1 MKYNRINYVRC
12 LIRLALIIL
21 ISEFLIMILFS
32 FFDIEK
38 NLSSVSSA
46 LLDGTCLLLLSSYPV
61 YVWIFRP
68 LVEFFLHRQ
77 RELEM
82 LSEALQGAGD
92 SVLITNP
99 DGDIIYVNSSFSHV
113 TGYSRDEVIGK
124 NPNILSSGKQSRQ
137 FYETMWKSI
146 REQGAWKG
154 ELWNKRK
161 NGELYPESLDIR
173 AIHYESGE
181 IKFFVGIF
189 SDLTEKKAIEH
200 ALLQSQKL
208 EAVGTLVGGVAH
220 NFNNLL
226 AAITGKA
233 YLAEHSKSPEK
244 TKRLNRDIQ
253 NLSHESAQL
262 IRQLLTFARET
273 EHEKQHFPIVPLLQE
288 AIKTASIGIP
298 ETVTLTTDIASG
310 NWTVYGDA
318 VNIKQSI
325 INIINNARDAVAT
338 TQQKNIT
345 INMRMVERK
354 ACSHA
359 QQCETL
365 CSHAVQI
372 EIIDSGEGINT
383 ADIDRIFE
391 PFFTTKSPDLGTG
404 LGLSTALG
412 TIQDHGGSLIV
423 ESQFS
428 KGTKFLICLPADQH
442 AIPEHADAGK
452 VMNSSM
458 DKTILVVDDDEHVR
472 STTAQILRSLGY
484 KAICAVN
491 GQDALEQF
499 SGHEGRIDLLITD
512 MVMPVMD
519 GAELA
524 FKLREHNKQLP
535 VILMTGYDPS
545 KSDELLSSQGM
556 VVISKPFET
565 AALSQRVF
573 EQLQ

>member
-1 MKYNRINYVRC
+1 
-12 LIRLALIIL
+12 
-21 ISEFLIMILFS
+21 
-32 FFDIEK
+32 
-38 NLSSVSSA
+38 
-46 LLDGTCLLLLSSYPV
+46 
-61 YVWIFRP
+61 
-68 LVEFFLHRQ
+68 
-77 RELEM
+77 
-82 LSEALQGAGD
+82 
-92 SVLITNP
+92 VLITNP
-99 DGDIIYVNSSFSHV
+99 DGEIIYVNSSFSHV

-124 NPNILSSGKQSRQ
+124 NPRILSSGKQNRL
-137 FYETMWKSI
+137 FYENMWKSI
-146 REQGAWKG
+146 REKGAWKG
-154 ELWNKRK
+154 EMWNKRK

-173 AIHYESGE
+173 AIHHASGG

-273 EHEKQHFPIVPLLQE
+273 EHEKQHFPVVPLLKE

-298 ETVTLTTDIASG
+298 ETVTLTTDIANG

-338 TQQKNIT
+338 TKQKNIT
-345 INMRMVERK
+345 INMRMVERQ
-354 ACSHA
+354 ACTHA
-359 QQCETL
+359 QQCDAL
-365 CSHAVQI
+365 CAHAVQI
-372 EIIDSGEGINT
+372 EIIDSGEGINS

-391 PFFTTKSPDLGTG
+391 PFFTTKPPDLGTG

-428 KGTKFLICLPADQH
+428 KGTRFLICLPADQH
-442 AIPEHADAGK
+442 AVSDQTDTGS
-452 VMNSSM
+452 VVNSTAN
-458 DKTILVVDDDEHVR
+458 KTILVADDDENVR

-484 KAICAVN
+484 NTICAIN
-491 GQDALEQF
+491 GQDALEKF
-499 SGHEGRIDLLITD
+499 SDHEGQVDLLITD

-524 FKLREHNKQLP
+524 LKLREHNWQLP
-535 VILMTGYDPS
+535 VIMMTGYDPS
-545 KSDELLSSQGM
+545 NSDELLSSQGM
-556 VVISKPFET
+556 VVISKPFDT
-565 AALSQRVF
+565 VALSQCVF
-573 EQLQ
+573 EQLQTE